1 MRSCVSQIKVNNH
14 GPGNVNFCLPAS
26 KEATRLS
33 NLVSLQ
39 LQQPDFRGT
48 KFFKPRFRVKKAC
61 VSLYNPAFEQI
72 NSMKKQYIT
81 FIFSIYSILLS
92 AQNTAT
98 VSGTLRDAQNG
109 ETLIGATVEAL
120 GLGKGNVS
128 NEYGF
133 FSFTLP
139 EGKDSV
145 TLRFSYIGYQTTL
158 RKIKPTGAIKL
169 NVSLRSED
177 NVIQEVVIKANS
189 LEEKVKS
196 TEMSVMTISTREAK
210 LLPALLGEVDIIKIL
225 QLKPGITAGS
235 EGTTGIFVRGGG
247 ADQNLIVLD
256 EAVVYNANHLFGF
269 FSTFNSDAVKDVKV
283 YKGGFPAQYGGR
295 LSSVIDVRMKEGN
308 NQKFSGEG
316 GLGLIASR
324 LTLEGPI
331 QKDKSSFIVSGRRT
345 YADIITRSIN
355 KANEGKK
362 DYNPIPDY
370 YFYDLNTKVN
380 FTLSEKDRLYL
391 SGYFGRDVFTFKDAS
406 FNFLFD
412 WGNTT
417 GTARWNHVF
426 GPKLFSNTTFTYSD
440 YRYRIRNILTGF
452 FFNLGSNVKDAN
464 TKVDFYYQPNNRH
477 TVRFGANATYHDFI
491 VGRLKA
497 GSDDGEVK
505 FESGQ
510 TFDGMEYGLYGNDE
524 WAITDRL
531 KISYGARLS
540 AWQNKPAFNMNIEP
554 RAAIN
559 YAISNKWSVK
569 GSYSRMNQ
577 YVHLLASSGLSLPT
591 DIWYPSTKGIK
602 PEISDQVAVGTSYL
616 VGDNVLITWEAWY
629 KWLRNQLDFKDG
641 AELFGNNDLE
651 GQLTIGKGHAFSP
664 LELEIEKKEG
674 KVTGWIGYTLAWTK
688 RDGFPDINGGKE
700 FPPRFDTRHNLS
712 IVALWNLSKRWQITA
727 TWVYTSGY
735 VSWLPSGRFSF
746 QDIPGG
752 QTQALVPIYG
762 DRNTYRYPAYMRAD
776 LGIVM
781 RWKGRHTDNDLTL
794 SVYNATDRRNP
805 YFIYLDAETVKT
817 PVGDA
822 PTRIFAKQVSL
833 FPILPSLTWNFKF

>member
-1 MRSCVSQIKVNNH
+1 MKY
-14 GPGNVNFCLPAS
+14 F
-26 KEATRLS
+26 LS
-33 NLVSLQ
+33 FLFLCCA
-39 LQQPDFRGT
+39 L
-48 KFFKPRFRVKKAC
+48 
-61 VSLYNPAFEQI
+61 
-72 NSMKKQYIT
+72 
-81 FIFSIYSILLS
+81 LLS

-98 VSGTLRDAQNG
+98 VSGTIRDAQNG
-109 ETLIGATVEAL
+109 ETLIGATVEAV
-120 GLGKGNVS
+120 GLGKGNIS

-139 EGKDSV
+139 EGADSV
-145 TLRFSYIGYQTTL
+145 SLRFSYIGYQTTI
-158 RKIKPTGAIKL
+158 RKIKPVGPIKL

-177 NVIQEVVIKANS
+177 NVIEEVVIKANS
-189 LEEKVKS
+189 LEEKMKS
-196 TEMSVMTISTREAK
+196 TEMSVTTISTKEAK

-308 NQKFSGEG
+308 NQKFSGSG

-345 YADIITRSIN
+345 YADLITRGIN
-355 KANEGKK
+355 KANENTP

-391 SGYFGRDVFTFKDAS
+391 SGYFGRDVFKFKDET

-426 GPKLFSNTTFTYSD
+426 GPKLFANTTFTYSD
-440 YRYRIRNILTGF
+440 YRYRIRNILQGF
-452 FFNLGSNVKDAN
+452 SFNLGSNVNDVN
-464 TKVDFYYQPNNRH
+464 TKVDFYYQPSNNH
-477 TVRFGANATYHDFI
+477 TVRFGANATYHDFV

-505 FESGQ
+505 FEAGQ
-510 TFDGMEYGLYGNDE
+510 TFDGMEYGLYANDE
-524 WAITDRL
+524 WAVTDRFKL
-531 KISYGARLS
+531 SYGARIS
-540 AWQNKPAFNMNIEP
+540 AWQNNPSFYARFEP
-554 RAAIN
+554 RAAANFAIN
-559 YAISNKWSVK
+559 NKWSVK
-569 GSYSRMNQ
+569 GSYTRMNQ

-591 DIWYPSTKGIK
+591 DIWYPSTEGIK
-602 PEISDQVAVGTSYL
+602 PEISDQVAIGTSYL
-616 VGDNVLITWEAWY
+616 LGDNLLITWEAWY
-629 KWLRNQLDFKDG
+629 KWLQNQLDFKDG
-641 AELFGNNDLE
+641 AEVFGNSNLE
-651 GQLTIGKGHAFSP
+651 DELTIGRGYAFSP

-674 KVTGWIGYTLAWTK
+674 KITGWIGYTLAWTK
-688 RDGFPDINGGKE
+688 RSDFPDINRGEE
-700 FPPRFDTRHNLS
+700 FLPRFDTRHNLS

-735 VSWLPSGRFSF
+735 VAWLPSGRFSF

-776 LGIVM
+776 LGVVWK
-781 RWKGRHTDNDLTL
+781 WKGRYTENDLTL

-805 YFIYLDAETVKT
+805 YFIYINAETVET
-817 PVGDA
+817 PLGDR
-822 PTRIFAKQVSL
+822 PTRIYAEQVSL
-833 FPILPSLTWNFKF
+833 FPILPSITWNFKF